1 MKPTSR
7 IEDMVR
13 SARTTTS
20 TATDAR
26 VADAVEAAI
35 SKRNIQRSVSVRTSG
50 AIRRFIMKSNW
61 TKLATAATIIVAMG
75 LVMYALTGSGAS
87 ITMAQV
93 RQAMQEIG
101 WMRMVDLTDGN
112 AGMQGAWYSFG
123 SRIEIVYDPE
133 GRIIYNDFNS
143 GVKYVW
149 NPGSEYI
156 YESPID
162 QTRQFAGDFGE
173 PFELFTQL
181 FDNIDT
187 DKGWNKSKERRTYL
201 GRNVELWTARRVI
214 ERDGAP
220 FAERMIVYIDT
231 ETKLPLGVME
241 YEGTQGNMQLDNDV
255 EITYPETGP
264 ADIYEAGA
272 PRTAQIKPSPE

>member
-20 TATDAR
+20 TAADAR

-35 SKRNIQRSVSVRTSG
+35 SKLNEQRPASVRKSG
-50 AIRRFIMKSNW
+50 AIRRIIMKSNW
-61 TKLATAATIIVAMG
+61 TKLTTAAAIIIAIG
-75 LVMYALTGSGAS
+75 LGMYALTGPGTS

-93 RQAMQEIG
+93 RQAMQEID

-112 AGMQGAWYSFG
+112 TGMQGAWYSFK
-123 SRIEIVYDPE
+123 SRIEIRCDPE
-133 GRIIYNDFNS
+133 GRIIYNDFNA

-156 YESPID
+156 YESQIE
-162 QTRQFAGDFGE
+162 QTRQFAGDLGE
-173 PFELFTQL
+173 PFDLFTHY
-181 FDNIDT
+181 FDTINT
-187 DKGWNKSKERRTYL
+187 DKGWNKSKERGTYL
-201 GRNVELWTARRVI
+201 GRNVELWTAHRVI
-214 ERDGAP
+214 DRDGVP
-220 FAERMIVYIDT
+220 FAERMIMYIDV
-231 ETKLPLGVME
+231 ENKLPLGVIE

-272 PRTAQIKPSPE
+272 PMTAQIKPSPE